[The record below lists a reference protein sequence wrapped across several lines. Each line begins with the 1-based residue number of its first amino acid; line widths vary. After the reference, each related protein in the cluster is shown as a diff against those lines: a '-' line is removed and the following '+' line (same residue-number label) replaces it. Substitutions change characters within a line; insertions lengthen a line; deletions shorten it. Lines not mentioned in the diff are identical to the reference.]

1 MRNSKM
7 ARRFEELSEQLKA
20 VLKSKRAGS
29 REYNSGSYYVD
40 EEMLINWSLKAKNVI
55 LQACGESSLH
65 IRAFEAAGRGSLMTN
80 YDTLIQR
87 KAVFEAAKEDYEG
100 GYCNSVRSL
109 IQAEVFESE
118 LDQARQLFD
127 AGYMTAAAV
136 IAGTVLETTLRELCD
151 RDGLPRGKLDKMNAD
166 LSKAGVYNLLVQKRI
181 TALADIRN
189 NAAHGNSSS
198 FASDDVRDMIQYIES
213 FVGERLSI

>member
-1 MRNSKM
+1 M